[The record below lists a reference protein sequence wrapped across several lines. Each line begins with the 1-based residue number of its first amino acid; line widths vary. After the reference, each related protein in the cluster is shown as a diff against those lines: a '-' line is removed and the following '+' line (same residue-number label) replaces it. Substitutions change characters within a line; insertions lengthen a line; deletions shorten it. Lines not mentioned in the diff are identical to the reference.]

1 MRCNGTL
8 ASGETIDTNC
18 GVSSTI
24 PFTLIAMVKYRTQNL
39 FLQKKKNALPIILA
53 PNVNSFP
60 LHALFA
66 LPYSSSEPRTCC
78 LSSSILAANSSLFC
92 CNWAGV
98 STLLY

>member
-8 ASGETIDTNC
+8 ASGETSDTNC

-39 FLQKKKNALPIILA
+39 FLQKKKKKCFTYNTC

-92 CNWAGV
+92 CN
-98 STLLY
+98 